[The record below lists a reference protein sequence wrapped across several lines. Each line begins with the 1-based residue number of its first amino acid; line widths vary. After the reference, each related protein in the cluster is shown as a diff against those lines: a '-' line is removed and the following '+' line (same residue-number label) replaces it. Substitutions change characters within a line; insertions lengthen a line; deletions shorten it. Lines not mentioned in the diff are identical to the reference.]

1 MGELVKV
8 QEQKKKQSLGCAR
21 IRGPAARKK
30 CMEGEEKK
38 KTELTNVPEQKRKNE
53 QKTKAELV
61 KVQEQKKKQSLGC
74 ARMRGPAARKKCMEG
89 EEKKKT
95 ELTNVP
101 EQKRKNEQKTK
112 AELVKVQE
120 QKKKQYSCARI
131 RG

>member
-30 CMEGEEKK
+30 CMEGEEEK

-53 QKTKAELV
+53 QKRKAELV
-61 KVQEQKKKQSLGC
+61 KVQEQKKKQYSC

-95 ELTNVP
+95 ELKKSP
-101 EQKRKNEQKTK
+101 
-112 AELVKVQE
+112 
-120 QKKKQYSCARI
+120 KKKKKKKKKKKS
-131 RG
+131 

>member
-30 CMEGEEKK
+30 CMEGEEEK

-53 QKTKAELV
+53 QKRKAELV
-61 KVQEQKKKQSLGC
+61 KVQEQRRKQYSC
-74 ARMRGPAARKKCMEG
+74 ARIRGPAARKRCMEG
-89 EEKKKT
+89 EEKKKI

-101 EQKRKNEQKTK
+101 EQKRKNEQKRK